1 MQAIVFERVGDEDT
15 IKSRY
20 ALVAEPEPQRPLP
33 PPPPPPPMGQAA
45 PAFVS
50 GGVLPPSATGGAGHP
65 PHDVRRDV
73 DDPAERQRQLDR
85 ERDRREWERK
95 EEVRREERRLQELER
110 SLDRSDAERERE
122 RQKEA
127 ERLREARRERQRE
140 LERDL
145 QAGWATDEDAVR
157 RAALKRRRDARA
169 RDERRRKRQRE
180 REEDDAER
188 RREEAEAVAAARR
201 DALEAERMQEA
212 AKAAPAPPVAEAR
225 HAAAPIQAAEP
236 AAAEDVQMEEG
247 GLPSGEAVFV
257 PGTSL
262 GTLGFLK
269 RAPAKRATVTAPLFS
284 EAEEAPARRTLV
296 PLEYTEEELRAS
308 LVNEYAQPEEP
319 EPPAPGANAADE
331 LRHKERAE
339 RRRRATE
346 ERDAKRALLAMI
358 DAIPTTKEALFAY
371 AVDWAAFDKHAVSAT
386 VAAWAGKKVAELLGE
401 AEPSLVEFIT
411 SHTQRHVAPH
421 VLLDE
426 LQVVLVRRSRPMRV
440 WMCDTD
446 ALLCR
451 TRRQRHLLSSCGDS
465 SSSRY

>member
-1 MQAIVFERVGDEDT
+1 M
-15 IKSRY
+15 
-20 ALVAEPEPQRPLP
+20 P
-33 PPPPPPPMGQAA
+33 PT
-45 PAFVS
+45 
-50 GGVLPPSATGGAGHP
+50 ATGGGHP
-65 PHDVRRDV
+65 PPDGRRDN
-73 DDPAERQRQLDR
+73 DDPAERQRQADR

-95 EEVRREERRLQELER
+95 EEARREERRLQDLER
-110 SLDRSDAERERE
+110 ALDRSDAERERE

-145 QAGWATDEDAVR
+145 QGGGHTDEDAIR

-201 DALEAERMQEA
+201 AAQEAERLQGA
-212 AKAAPAPPVAEAR
+212 AKAAPAPAETEDR
-225 HAAAPIQAAEP
+225 HAAVPMEAAEP
-236 AAAEDVQMEEG
+236 PAADSTQLEDGGVASVEG
-247 GLPSGEAVFV
+247 VFV

-269 RAPAKRATVTAPLFS
+269 RAPTKRATVTAPLFS
-284 EAEEAPARRTLV
+284 EAEEVPARRTLV

-319 EPPAPGANAADE
+319 EQPPAAGAGSTDDA
-331 LRHKERAE
+331 RQKERAE

-358 DAIPTTKEALFAY
+358 DAIPTTKDSLFAY
-371 AVDWAAFDKHAVSAT
+371 TVDWEAFDKHGVSTT
-386 VAAWAGKKVAELLGE
+386 VAAWASKKVAELLGE

-411 SHTQRHVAPH
+411 SHTVRHVEPQA
-421 VLLDE
+421 LLDE
-426 LQVVLVRRSRPMRV
+426 LQVVLVRPVGALCVRE
-440 WMCDTD
+440 CATD
-446 ALLCR
+446 ACFVHR
-451 TRRQRHLLSSCGDS
+451 TRRQRPLWSSCGGS
-465 SSSRY
+465 SSSKS